1 MHGNVK
7 WIQFNKNLIKLDWT
21 WIRGAMFDL
30 LERIY
35 FQQQIKSE
43 IMEDFWL
50 IQSNLFQT
58 YINEISKSDYNKKTW
73 VTLSQ

>member
-1 MHGNVK
+1 
-7 WIQFNKNLIKLDWT
+7 
-21 WIRGAMFDL
+21 MFDL